1 MQSRIHYTKLQKNMM
16 LTEKILE
23 NGKTS
28 FRFNRSVKQINKNDH
43 AFMQKHET
51 DDIDDEIVEWILMNR
66 KLGITVTSWEVIF
79 KASTIKEG
87 LKKKSLSALQKWCY
101 RLLVRN
107 HLTFRVGTHIGQEH
121 SENYREKMFEF
132 IKLVENYRKYNDLEL
147 DQIAN
152 MDETPLFLNMA
163 RTRTIAK
170 IGSKTVNIK
179 THGQEKV
186 RVTVIL

>member
-1 MQSRIHYTKLQKNMM
+1 
-16 LTEKILE
+16 
-23 NGKTS
+23 
-28 FRFNRSVKQINKNDH
+28 
-43 AFMQKHET
+43 
-51 DDIDDEIVEWILMNR
+51 MNR
-66 KLGITVTSWEVIF
+66 KLGITVTSWEVIV
-79 KASTIKEG
+79 KASTIKEEQ
-87 LKKKSLSALQKWCY
+87 KKKSLSALQKWCY

-107 HLTFRVGTHIGQEH
+107 HLTFRAGAHIGQEH
-121 SENYREKMFEF
+121 SENYKEKMFEF
-132 IKLVENYRKYNDLEL
+132 IKLVENYRKCNDLEL